1 VTCTG
6 TGDLLITKFD
16 TLITAVSSL
25 RAATIASS
33 VRPQSVRMP
42 AQAVADAS
50 GNALIVFATVPG
62 GRVHHVRQ
70 LVVGGATWGT
80 AAAGTAVV
88 FVGTGAQ
95 DPDYPVPLTQV
106 ADSAATLPKVGFYLE
121 DQVVVPGGASLQVL
135 ITGATSGQT
144 YYAAIRVLDLPLG
157 G

>member
-1 VTCTG
+1 VTCS
-6 TGDLLITKFD
+6 D
-16 TLITAVSSL
+16 TYGSLSTQLSALADAVTSL

-33 VRPQSVRMP
+33 VRPQSVRIP
-42 AQAVADAS
+42 AQAVADSS

-80 AAAGTAVV
+80 TASGTAVV
-88 FVGTGAQ
+88 FVGTGALN
-95 DPDYPVPLTQV
+95 PDYPVPLTQV

-135 ITGATSGQT
+135 VTGATSGQT